1 MNRFRS
7 NYIQGLLESEK
18 GELSTLDQEVLDSLK
33 RHETL
38 ASNVDDEYE
47 KTFTLGERM
56 ADRLADFGGSWN
68 FIVILGSVSLGWI
81 VVNTLVLV
89 AKPFDPYPFIFL
101 NLILS
106 CLAAIQA
113 PVIMMSQNR
122 QEAKDRR
129 RSEHD
134 YQINLKAELEIRHLH
149 ERLDHLLSRQWER
162 LVAIQQVQ
170 LDVLSENRSYSGQ
183 HARISQPH
191 NCRPKWPARARD
203 SWACRGDENQ
213 TRGRPY
219 PKASGQTGGPEVLK
233 IEQVEVPSPGPGE
246 VRIAVKAL
254 GLNRAEVMFRSGQ
267 YLEQPTFPARL
278 GYEAAGTVEA
288 LGQGVH
294 GLRSA
299 TPSAP
304 SQRSH

>member
-1 MNRFRS
+1 METNLLKPQTVCRLCGKSETQLLPAVLIRPPIVEEIKKQYPDWKPEGYICPTDLNRFRS

-56 ADRLADFGGSWN
+56 ADRLANFGGSWN
-68 FIVILGSVSLGWI
+68 FIAIFGAVLLGWI
-81 VVNTLVLV
+81 FLNSAVLV
-89 AKPFDPYPFIFL
+89 TRPFDPYPFIFL

-122 QEAKDRR
+122 QEAKDRL

-149 ERLDHLLSRQWER
+149 EKLDHLLSRQWER

-170 LDVLSENRSYSGQ
+170 MDVLSEIG
-183 HARISQPH
+183 RI
-191 NCRPKWPARARD
+191 RD
-203 SWACRGDENQ
+203 NSTDQ
-213 TRGRPY
+213 
-219 PKASGQTGGPEVLK
+219 
-233 IEQVEVPSPGPGE
+233 
-246 VRIAVKAL
+246 
-254 GLNRAEVMFRSGQ
+254 
-267 YLEQPTFPARL
+267 
-278 GYEAAGTVEA
+278 
-288 LGQGVH
+288 
-294 GLRSA
+294 
-299 TPSAP
+299 
-304 SQRSH
+304 